1 MSGSSD
7 ERALATSLAAMSD
20 AELAA
25 LFAARSVPSSASA
38 RDFFDLADWLL
49 SDPALDRALAET
61 PAPLLTA
68 LCEDRIADAD
78 TRAALHAHALVD
90 DEGHPYR
97 AVRERIA
104 TRGLALTAQ
113 SEDVPPTLPAPA
125 LAVAAA
131 AERAFA
137 SVSAL
142 TDILLAALANPLA
155 RTAAGPVIVAERRL
169 LVDDGAVADAGELE
183 DLLTLGIA
191 AGLLHDVGRA
201 WSATAGAQVWIAR
214 GTAERWDEVARA
226 FVRALPAGIR
236 TPDGGFVSP
245 AGWSAAYPL
254 DAGWRARAD
263 ALIRTGIRWGI
274 FADDSTEPPWT
285 TPLRSAGTP
294 DLDALRVHLPAEID
308 RVYLQADLTAIAP
321 GPLRPALEQ
330 RLRTMTVR
338 ETRAQASTYR
348 FSAQSLAGAV
358 SGGETAA
365 SLRSFLGELSLSG
378 IPQPL
383 DYLIES
389 TAARHGLIQ
398 VAEDPETGRA
408 IVRSDDAQA
417 LLTIAVDQALRPLG
431 LVEEGGRLR
440 SRVSRDTVYW
450 ALADARY
457 PVVAVDAAGR
467 PQRVTSRVTPVAAP
481 PPPAERY
488 ATLIATLRGSHDENA
503 DAAWLERELEQA
515 VRSHALLEVIVR
527 LPDGATRVLTME
539 ATGLGGGRL
548 RGRDRAADVERT
560 LPLSSIESARP
571 L

>member
-1 MSGSSD
+1 MAGSSD

-20 AELAA
+20 ARLATLLAA
-25 LFAARSVPSSASA
+25 RAVPPSAGA

-49 SDPALDRALAET
+49 SDSALDRALAET
-61 PAPLLTA
+61 PAASLTA
-68 LCEDRIADAD
+68 LCADRVADAD
-78 TRAALHAHALVD
+78 ARTTLHARALID
-90 DEGHPYR
+90 DEGRPYR

-104 TRGLALTAQ
+104 ARGPDLAASTQ
-113 SEDVPPTLPAPA
+113 DSPPVVPASAP
-125 LAVAAA
+125 AVAAA
-131 AERAFA
+131 AERAFT

-142 TDILLAALANPLA
+142 TDILLAAFSSPLA
-155 RTAAGPVIVAERRL
+155 RTAAGPVIVAERRS
-169 LVDDGAVADAGELE
+169 LVEDGAVADAAELE
-183 DLLTLGIA
+183 DLLTLGISA
-191 AGLLHDVGRA
+191 ALLHDVGRA
-201 WSATAGAQVWIAR
+201 WSATAQAQEWIAR
-214 GTAERWDEVARA
+214 RTAERWDEVARA

-236 TPDGGFVSP
+236 TADGGFVAP
-245 AGWSAAYPL
+245 AGWSGAYPL
-254 DAGWRARAD
+254 DAGWHARAD
-263 ALIRTGIRWGI
+263 ALLRAGIRWGI
-274 FADDSTEPPWT
+274 FTDDGTEPPWT
-285 TPLRSAGTP
+285 TPLRRAGTP
-294 DLDALRVHLPAEID
+294 DLEALGAHLPAEID

-321 GPLRPALEQ
+321 GPLRPDLEQ
-330 RLRTMTVR
+330 RLRTMAVR

-389 TAARHGLIQ
+389 TAARHGLVQ

-431 LVEEGGRLR
+431 LVEESGQLR

-467 PQRVTSRVTPVAAP
+467 PQRVTSRVASVAP
-481 PPPAERY
+481 QPRPAERY
-488 ATLIATLRGSHDENA
+488 AALIATLRGSHDENA

-515 VRSHALLEVIVR
+515 VRSHTLLEVVVR